1 MKRSILNLLGLL
13 VLATT
18 VLGLSAASAWAA
30 PQLGVTLER
39 DEAEFPTVRHSDERV
54 DFTVKVKNEAAVL
67 GAPSE
72 GESLSCATTNSFSDW
87 NFDSFIN
94 YSFEFE
100 WVRDGTVVAPW
111 APAAR
116 VLNANA
122 DPEKSEF
129 TTYIS
134 TYTVQAA
141 DAEHAIQCLVKGTNG
156 AGTGSFVTASQPVI
170 VVNPQP
176 AVPPPTPNSIGS
188 ERIASI
194 SGSAANAGEKLTCTA
209 PTAGWSTSNEASPI
223 SWSFEWL
230 RDGELAPGTVTP
242 VSATESEYELTAA
255 DVSAPAAPAVFQC
268 VAKATN
274 AAGAALD
281 ESPVVPT
288 AFPAPEFV
296 GGTEGGTPQVGG
308 GGIPRVERDTNTIAG
323 PLTVELELP
332 GGEETFA
339 LKIEGEGWSCDKLS
353 ASGLQPARVVC
364 TLEEL
369 ISPQEEFPPLEV
381 ITALGADAPDI
392 ATAKATAFGGG
403 AGAAS
408 DALSFPIEP
417 ALPFGIS
424 EFSANLF
431 EEDEA
436 TDYTQAGGHP
446 FEGFS
451 HVVFNRKRGL
461 KAEHPIDRGPVA
473 KIRQAIADIPPG
485 VVGNPLAIPALC
497 PTIEDVKHG
506 TCPPASAVGKIRI
519 EEASDNTHEYA
530 MLAIE
535 PEAGTPAQFAFAD
548 VIQNVYVFSAHLRP
562 EDGYAVSLELGPAP
576 EAVFVIDSKVTL
588 CDFGAKYAGGA
599 VSGCYKAGEAGAN
612 PKPFLTNPTRC
623 GVPLTTRI
631 QVNSWVDPTF
641 VEGSPFA
648 NAEVE
653 GCDKVPF
660 EPTMKV
666 TPTTSVADS
675 PTGLDAELNVPT
687 EGLEKAEEC
696 HEIQDDEGSP
706 LAPEC
711 LSEAN
716 LRDVKVTL
724 PEGLAV
730 NPAGANGLEAC
741 SEAQVGIS
749 HAGVP
754 NNNPVTCPDASKI
767 GSAEVITPLLEKP
780 LDGAVYQ
787 AEQDRN
793 PFGSTLAVYLVAQQ
807 PESGILVKL
816 VGKVELDPD
825 TGQITSTFA
834 DNPQVPFKTFK
845 LHFFGG
851 ASAPLRT
858 PAACGTYS
866 TTSVLTP
873 WSAPESGPP
882 ATITNS
888 YAIDQAP
895 GGGECPTS
903 EGALPSA
910 PEFDAGT
917 IRPIAGAYS
926 PFVVR
931 LQRQDGSQRFGAV
944 KLTPPPGLTAKLA
957 GTPACSEAALA
968 AAASKSGREEQASPS
983 CPAASHVGTAHVAT
997 GAGPAPFWAKGEAY
1011 LAGPYKGAPLSLAII
1026 TPAVAGPFDLG
1037 TVVVRTALRVDPA
1050 SAQITAESD
1059 PIPQML
1065 EGIPLDVRTVAIAL
1079 DKPDFTRNGTS
1090 CAEMGFT
1097 GQLLSPLG
1105 QATPLAERFQLGEC
1119 ARLRFKPA
1127 ISLNLTGGT
1136 HRGDYEGVRATVTY
1150 PEGTGYAN
1158 IARTAVTL
1166 PHAAFLAQNHI
1177 RTVCTRVQFAADQCP
1192 KGSIYGRA
1200 KATTP
1205 LLDYPLAGPVY
1216 LRSSNH
1222 TLPDLVVKLRGPDSQ
1237 PIEVDLA
1244 GRTDSVKGAL
1254 RNTFEIV
1261 PDAPVKKFSLQLF
1274 GGRRGLIELSSD
1286 DYCEQEHRATV
1297 DLAAQNG
1304 LRRTLHPV
1312 LRNPHCGA
1320 QRKGANAKHRH
1331 AARRSR

>member
-1 MKRSILNLLGLL
+1 MTRSIRNLLGLL

-18 VLGLSAASAWAA
+18 MLGLSVAPAWAV
-30 PQLGVTLER
+30 PELGVSLER
-39 DEAEFPTVRHSDERV
+39 DEAEFPTVYHSDERV
-54 DFTVKVKNEAAVL
+54 DFTVKVENEAAVL

-72 GESLSCATTNSFSDW
+72 GDQLSCATINRSSDW

-100 WVRDGTVVAPW
+100 WVRDGTVVAAW
-111 APAAR
+111 APPAR
-116 VLNANA
+116 VLGANA
-122 DPEKSEF
+122 DIKKGEI
-129 TTYIS
+129 TTYLS

-156 AGTGSFVTASQPVI
+156 AGTGSFVTASQPVV

-176 AVPPPTPNSIGS
+176 ATAPPTPNGIQSFV
-188 ERIASI
+188 RVPAI
-194 SGSAANAGEKLTCTA
+194 SGSAANAGEKLTCMA
-209 PTAGWSTSNEASPI
+209 PIAGWSISNEASPI

-230 RDGELAPGTVTP
+230 RDGDPAPGTVTP

-268 VAKATN
+268 IVKATN
-274 AAGAALD
+274 VGGAALV
-281 ESPVVPT
+281 ESPPVLTT
-288 AFPAPEFV
+288 APAPEFV
-296 GGTEGGTPQVGG
+296 EGTEEGAPNPTGNP
-308 GGIPRVERDTNTIAG
+308 PRVGPDANTIAG
-323 PLTVELELP
+323 PITVELELP
-332 GGEETFA
+332 DGEGTFA
-339 LKIEGEGWSCDKLS
+339 FATEPKSWICDKIP
-353 ASGLQPARVVC
+353 AFGPQPARAIC
-364 TLEEL
+364 TREEL
-369 ISPQEEFPPLEV
+369 LSPQEEFPPLEV

-392 ATAKATAFGGG
+392 ATARASAFGGG
-403 AGAAS
+403 AGSAS
-408 DALSFPIEP
+408 DELVFPIEP
-417 ALPFGIS
+417 AIPFGIS
-424 EFSANLF
+424 EFTASLF
-431 EEDEA
+431 DEDEA

-451 HVVFNRKRGL
+451 RVVFNRKRGL
-461 KAEHPIDRGPVA
+461 KADHAIDRGPVE

-497 PTIEDVKHG
+497 PTIEVMKEG
-506 TCPPASAVGKIRI
+506 KCPPASAVGKIRI
-519 EEASDNTHEYA
+519 EEPSIVAHEYP

-535 PEAGTPAQFAFAD
+535 PEAGTPAQIAFVD
-548 VIQNVYVFSAHLRP
+548 TLENVYVFSAHVRP
-562 EDGYAVSLELGPAP
+562 GDGYAVSLELGPAP
-576 EAVFVIDSKVTL
+576 EVSVTESKVTL

-599 VSGCYKAGEAGAN
+599 VSGCFKAGEAGAN
-612 PKPFLTNPTRC
+612 PVPFLTNPTRC

-631 QVNSWVDPTF
+631 HVNSWTDPTF
-641 VEGSPFA
+641 IEGPPFA
-648 NAEVE
+648 NAQVE
-653 GCDKVPF
+653 GCEEVPF

-666 TPTTSVADS
+666 TPTTNVADS

-696 HEIQDDEGSP
+696 HEIQGDEGSP

-711 LSEAN
+711 LAQSEI
-716 LRDVKVTL
+716 RDVEVTL

-749 HAGVP
+749 HSGVP
-754 NNNPVTCPDASKI
+754 NGEPVRCPDAAKI

-793 PFGSTLAVYLVAQQ
+793 PFGSTLAVYLVAEL

-816 VGKVELDPD
+816 AGKVELDPD

-834 DNPQVPFKTFK
+834 ENPQVPFKTFR

-858 PAACGTYS
+858 PALCGTYS

-873 WSAPESGPP
+873 WSAPDSGPP

-888 YAIDQAP
+888 YSIDQSP
-895 GGGECPTS
+895 GGGECPTA
-903 EGALPSA
+903 EGAMPNA

-917 IRPIAGAYS
+917 VSPIAAAYS
-926 PFVVR
+926 PFLVR
-931 LQRQDGSQRFGAV
+931 LQREDGSQRFSSV
-944 KLTPPPGLTAKLA
+944 TLTPPPGLTAKLA

-968 AAASKSGREEQASPS
+968 TAADRPGREEQAAPS
-983 CPAASHVGTAHVAT
+983 CLAASHVGTAHVAA
-997 GAGPAPFWAKGEAY
+997 GAGPAPYWATGEAY
-1011 LAGPYKGAPLSLAII
+1011 LAGPYKGAPLSLAIV

-1050 SAQITAESD
+1050 TAQITATSD

-1079 DKPDFTRNGTS
+1079 DKPEFTRNGTS
-1090 CAEMGFT
+1090 CAEMAFA
-1097 GQLLSPLG
+1097 GQLLSTLGRAAPLS
-1105 QATPLAERFQLGEC
+1105 QRFQLGEC
-1119 ARLRFKPA
+1119 SRLRFKPR
-1127 ISLNLTGGT
+1127 ISLRLLGGT
-1136 HRGDYEGVRATVTY
+1136 HRADYEGLRATLSY
-1150 PEGTGYAN
+1150 PEGSGYAN

-1166 PHAAFLAQNHI
+1166 PHAAFFDQNHI

-1192 KGSIYGRA
+1192 TGSIYGRA

-1205 LLDYPLAGPVY
+1205 LLDYPLSGPVY

-1244 GRTDSVKGAL
+1244 GRADSVNGAL
-1254 RNTFEIV
+1254 RNTFEVV
-1261 PDAPVKKFSLQLF
+1261 PDAPVSKFTLQLF
-1274 GGRRGLIELSSD
+1274 GGKRSLIELSSE
-1286 DYCEQEHRATV
+1286 DYCAQEHRATV

-1304 LRRTLHPV
+1304 LRRVLHPV
-1312 LRNPHCGA
+1312 LRNAHCGG
-1320 QRKGANAKHRH
+1320 QRKGAHSKRRNAAH
-1331 AARRSR
+1331 RSR